1 MIRVTGKLTYCATAV
16 IGHVVRKVPMMGI
29 DRPPQRV
36 WSAALGAHII
46 NVKLPTAHIEQDAFQ
61 RRKERTIR
69 MLAAMMDIY
78 VASAASVKT
87 C

>member
-1 MIRVTGKLTYCATAV
+1 
-16 IGHVVRKVPMMGI
+16 MMGS

-36 WSAALGAHII
+36 WSAALGAYII
-46 NVKLPTAHIEQDAFQ
+46 KVKLPTAHIEQDAFQ
-61 RRKERTIR
+61 RRKKRTIR

-78 VASAASVKT
+78 VAPAASVRT

>member
-1 MIRVTGKLTYCATAV
+1 
-16 IGHVVRKVPMMGI
+16 MMGS

-46 NVKLPTAHIEQDAFQ
+46 EVKLPTAHIEQAEFQ
-61 RRKERTIR
+61 RRKEGAIR
-69 MLAAMMDIY
+69 MLTAMMDIY
-78 VASAASVKT
+78 APPAASAGP